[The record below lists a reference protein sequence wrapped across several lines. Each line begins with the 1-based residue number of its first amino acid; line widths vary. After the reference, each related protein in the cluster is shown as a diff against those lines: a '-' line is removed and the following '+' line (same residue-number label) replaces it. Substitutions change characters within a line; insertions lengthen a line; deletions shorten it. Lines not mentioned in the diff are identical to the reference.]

1 MLSSNERDL
10 DTLNSAWSVSWVE
23 KEYNKIVTLVSLA
36 EKTYYNHEKVW
47 ALFLKP
53 KGYNL

>member
-1 MLSSNERDL
+1 MLSSNEREL
-10 DTLNSAWSVSWVE
+10 DTLNSAWSVSWEE
-23 KEYNKIVTLVSLA
+23 KEYNKIVTSVSLA